1 MVGFWR
7 RNATVEPVAA
17 GDAVAGDAAVVRT
30 AVPRWRVAACA
41 LLMAANALLSGLLL
55 LQHHHVGA
63 AVAAVGQVCGE
74 GAHSGCETVAQSRYA
89 EVRGFPIAGF
99 GLAFSASL
107 AILLLLASAAGAEA
121 RTAAA
126 LLAFAGLAVALAID
140 LVLLGIQVFAIH
152 AFCRL
157 CLLTYALN
165 ALALVLVRPLH
176 RRLAVVR
183 EGLGMPAGRAAFGGW
198 AVATVAILGAVL
210 AGSLALRYRERLNA
224 TQILGMPSAATTPS
238 ALASVGPPAT
248 GAAGEAQR
256 YQEEARLAQ
265 EQARHLQEVL
275 DDPAKLDEYLT
286 QKARRDFDQGP
297 VRALNLKGV
306 PFKGPADAPIRVVEF
321 SDFLC
326 PYCRQI
332 AGAFAGYLPQSGNR
346 VVVYFK
352 NYPLDAACNTNLKQT
367 VHTGAC
373 NVALGAIC
381 ANDQGKF
388 WPYHDRVFSAPP
400 TNPQVSD
407 VVSMARE
414 AGLDSGAVEACI
426 NNPATRQRLG
436 AEIAE
441 AAQAQVQG
449 TPTLYINGKKLPRL
463 NDFVQTVERESAK
476 MGLPALPPPA
486 PAAAGH

>member
-1 MVGFWR
+1 MLRFWR
-7 RNATVEPVAA
+7 RDVANGPTGDVAA
-17 GDAVAGDAAVVRT
+17 GSPV
-30 AVPRWRVAACA
+30 VPRWRIAACA
-41 LLMAANALLSGLLL
+41 LLMLVNTAVSGLLL

-63 AVAAVGQVCGE
+63 AVSAVGQVCGE
-74 GAHSGCETVAQSRYA
+74 GAQSGCETVAQSRYA
-89 EVRGFPIAGF
+89 EVRGIPIAAI

-107 AILLLLASAAGAEA
+107 AVLLLLVTGAGGEA

-126 LLAFAGLAVALAID
+126 LLAFVALVAALAVDA
-140 LVLLGIQVFAIH
+140 VLLGIQLFAIK

-157 CLLTYALN
+157 CLLTYAVN
-165 ALALVLVRPLH
+165 ALALVLVRPIQ

-183 EGLGMPAGRAAFGGW
+183 EGLGDPAGRSAFAGW
-198 AVATVAILGAVL
+198 VMATLAIVTAVL
-210 AGSLALRYRERLNA
+210 AGSVALRYRERLQSTA
-224 TQILGMPSAATTPS
+224 ILGLPAPSSAAPLGG
-238 ALASVGPPAT
+238 APAPPASGT
-248 GAAGEAQR
+248 APAGSEAQR
-256 YQEEARLAQ
+256 YQEEARAAQ
-265 EQARHLQEVL
+265 EQARRLQDIL

-286 QKARRDFDQGP
+286 QKARKDFDQGP
-297 VRALNLKGV
+297 VRAFNLKGV
-306 PFKGPADAPIRVVEF
+306 PFKGPAEAPIRVVEF

-332 AGAFAGYLPQSGNR
+332 AGAFAGYIPQSGNR

-352 NYPLDAACNTNLKQT
+352 NYPLDNTCNTSLKQA

-388 WPYHDRVFSAPP
+388 WAYHDRVFSAPP

-414 AGLDSGAVEACI
+414 AGLDAGALESCV

-441 AAQAQVQG
+441 GVQAQVQG
-449 TPTLYINGKKLPRL
+449 TPTLFINGKKLPRL
-463 NDFVQTVERESAK
+463 NDFIQTVDREASK
-476 MGLPALPPPA
+476 MGLPPLPSPSGEGSP
-486 PAAAGH
+486 H

>member
-7 RNATVEPVAA
+7 RNATVEAVAA
-17 GDAVAGDAAVVRT
+17 GDVAVVRT

-41 LLMAANALLSGLLL
+41 LLLAANALLSGLLL

-74 GAHSGCETVAQSRYA
+74 GAQSGCETVAQSRWA
-89 EVRGFPIAGF
+89 EVRGFPIAAF

-107 AILLLLASAAGAEA
+107 AVLLLLASAAGPEA

-126 LLAFAGLAVALAID
+126 LLAFLGLAVALAVD
-140 LVLLGIQVFAIH
+140 LVLLGIQLFAIH

-176 RRLAVVR
+176 RRLVVVR
-183 EGLGMPAGRAAFGGW
+183 DGLGMPAGRAAFGGW
-198 AVATVAILGAVL
+198 VVATVAIFAAVL

-224 TQILGMPSAATTPS
+224 TAILGMPAALTMPSSLASAA
-238 ALASVGPPAT
+238 PPA
-248 GAAGEAQR
+248 AGGTEAQR

-332 AGAFAGYLPQSGNR
+332 AGAFAGYVPQSGNR

-367 VHTGAC
+367 VHAGAC
-373 NVALGAIC
+373 NVALGAVC

-388 WPYHDRVFSAPP
+388 WPYHDRVFSSPP

-414 AGLDSGAVEACI
+414 AGLDSGAVEACV

-441 AAQAQVQG
+441 GAQAQVQG

-486 PAAAGH
+486 PAAAAH